1 MSKLIRDKIHS
12 TPLYREPFICMCSRK
27 NPHNQDI
34 RRTIQG
40 KDQVIYCLSAEKCD
54 QKKLF
59 ISILFQIERFNEN
72 KNGGFGGGLGLAK
85 LI

>member
-27 NPHNQDI
+27 KPHNQDI

-54 QKKLF
+54 HKKAFDDQFCFKLKGLMKY
-59 ISILFQIERFNEN
+59 IPWTM
-72 KNGGFGGGLGLAK
+72 FGGN
-85 LI
+85 